1 MKKIMLIAAIFI
13 AFAAQAQEKIGIGI
27 KVGQNFTSVNSV
39 AVDRHAASFHGGVTF
54 QIGLT
59 EKISL
64 VPELLLSQTKLATN
78 TSIGDVL
85 GDNKFKPETYHLDYL
100 MIPLLVQVKPFSALL
115 LHAGPQ
121 YGILLDQKK
130 DGLENAQFAFK
141 QGEFS
146 FVGGAKL
153 NLGGFFVYGRY
164 VVGLQDINDLQDQAK
179 WKTTQ
184 WQLGIGMSLFG
195 F

>member
-1 MKKIMLIAAIFI
+1 MKKFMLIATIFI

-54 QIGLT
+54 QIGHT

-64 VPELLLSQTKLATN
+64 VPELLLSQTKLSTN
-78 TSIGDVL
+78 PSIVDVL
-85 GDNKFKPETYHLDYL
+85 GDNSLKPETYHLNYL
-100 MIPLLVQVKPFSALL
+100 LVPLLVQVKPFSNLL
-115 LHAGPQ
+115 LQAGPQ
-121 YGILLDQKK
+121 YGILIDQKK
-130 DGLENAQFAFK
+130 DGKENAQLAFK
-141 QGEFS
+141 EGEFS
-146 FVGGAKL
+146 FVGGAKV

-164 VVGLQDINDLQDQAK
+164 VIGLQDISALQDQAK
-179 WKTTQ
+179 WKTRQ

-195 F
+195 L